1 MADNIEVGNLN
12 VKISLDDSGINKSM
26 AELNRTMRV
35 LQSEFQAASA
45 KLGDAGKNIEGL
57 RLRSDSL
64 TKQIEIQRQRVAK
77 LTEEHAKAAE
87 EKGKDARET
96 QNLEVRLNR
105 AQAQLAQLETELKQ
119 VNSEITK
126 QTSGWYQFGQRLE
139 QTGERLKRVG
149 DGMSDVGRSLSA
161 TITAPLAAVG
171 VLSAKAA
178 IDFES
183 AFAGVR
189 KTVDATEEEFAQLEK
204 GIREMAKEIP
214 AAATEIAKVAEAAG
228 QLGIQKDAILGFTRT
243 MIDLGV
249 ATNLTSDQAATALAR
264 LANITQMNQQE
275 FDRLGSALVALG
287 NNLATTEAE
296 IVEMALRIAGAGA
309 QIGLTEAQ
317 ILAFAAA
324 LSSVGIEAE
333 AGGTAISRV
342 FITIFNAVQEGS
354 KELQL
359 FAQVAGMSVAEF
371 SRLFREDAALATVTF
386 IEGLDRMAKSG
397 ANVFS
402 ILEELGLSEIRVR
415 DALLRAASA
424 GDLFRSSIE
433 LASRAWEENTALTK
447 EAEQR
452 YKTTASQLQI
462 LKNRIVDIGITL
474 GQAIIP
480 VLLKALDA
488 LQPLLNLLAA
498 MAQWFANLPSGIQT
512 TAIAFAALIAA
523 AGPLL
528 ILTGSLV
535 SSFGTIVTAL
545 GKLSTWLGAAG
556 GAAAVFGRAIAALT
570 GPIGI
575 AIAAISTLL
584 AAVTAVYRFF
594 RADSIPAVQGFGDAA
609 QKASERSVG
618 SFKKVQN
625 ELRNTTEVARVEAPK
640 IG

>member
-1 MADNIEVGNLN
+1 
-12 VKISLDDSGINKSM
+12 
-26 AELNRTMRV
+26 
-35 LQSEFQAASA
+35 
-45 KLGDAGKNIEGL
+45 
-57 RLRSDSL
+57 
-64 TKQIEIQRQRVAK
+64 VAK

-171 VLSAKAA
+171 VLSSKAA

-249 ATNLTSDQAATALAR
+249 STNLSSDQAATALAR
-264 LANITQMNQQE
+264 LANITQMGQQE
-275 FDRLGSALVALG
+275 FDRLGSAIVALG
-287 NNLATTEAE
+287 NNLARAESE
-296 IVEMALRIAGAGA
+296 IVEMGLRIAGAGA

-317 ILAFAAA
+317 ILGFAAA

-371 SRLFREDAALATVTF
+371 SRLFREDAAMATVAF
-386 IEGLDRMAKSG
+386 IEGLDRLSKSG
-397 ANVFS
+397 GNVFAV
-402 ILEELGLSEIRVR
+402 LKELGLSEIRVR
-415 DALLRAASA
+415 DALLRAAGA
-424 GDLFRSSIE
+424 GDLFRNSIE

-452 YKTTASQLQI
+452 YQTTESQLQI
-462 LKNRIVDIGITL
+462 LKNRITDIGIEL
-474 GQAIIP
+474 GG
-480 VLLKALDA
+480 
-488 LQPLLNLLAA
+488 PLLNALNQAIQRLDPFINAIARAA
-498 MAQWFANLPSGIQT
+498 TWFANLDPALQT
-512 TAIAFAALIAA
+512 LLISFASLLAVLGPGLIIFGQLAGAFGTLIKTFGTVSKSIAEAGGMMTVLKTAFSALISPIGLTVLAIGGLAA
-523 AGPLL
+523 SAYLIGRTWEPIKGFFINLWENIKQITQAAWEGITNFFSGVWAG
-528 ILTGSLV
+528 IVTTTQNVWNGIVSFLTG
-535 SSFGTIVTAL
+535 I
-545 GKLSTWLGAAG
+545 
-556 GAAAVFGRAIAALT
+556 
-570 GPIGI
+570 
-575 AIAAISTLL
+575 
-584 AAVTAVYRFF
+584 
-594 RADSIPAVQGFGDAA
+594 
-609 QKASERSVG
+609 
-618 SFKKVQN
+618 
-625 ELRNTTEVARVEAPK
+625 
-640 IG
+640 